1 MLIWCCYCCSAGVK
15 LMKQVGAEVVEVAT
29 ILELKELDGR
39 SKLGVPLFSIALLSE
54 YTDDAAH

>member
-1 MLIWCCYCCSAGVK
+1 
-15 LMKQVGAEVVEVAT
+15 MKQVGAEVVEVAT